1 MKKSYLAFTGIFVL
15 LLWAAIKLGQGVQ
28 TSYAQTAVFAAPAAQ
43 VEPEDGANIGDLLD
57 TLKPDALDF
66 SQFLELLFPDN
77 VSRASNG
84 VDMDINIPDFGF
96 SMAFAGSENSADPA
110 EDPTI
115 ALKGQVAF
123 TASEQIIFTM
133 QVGEPIP
140 LPLTLVFKHRLDE
153 GLLKLELISGK
164 FGPFNLPEGLIL
176 KTEAFVNDLCAGIV
190 GGVAS
195 NMTFEDVRFEDGA
208 ITLVIQRH

>member
-1 MKKSYLAFTGIFVL
+1 MKKNYLAFTGIFVL

-43 VEPEDGANIGDLLD
+43 GEPEDSVNIGDLLD
-57 TLKPDALDF
+57 TLKPDDLDL
-66 SQFLELLFPDN
+66 SLFLELLFPDN
-77 VSRASNG
+77 VSRASND
-84 VDMDINIPDFGF
+84 VDLDIKIPDFGF

-164 FGPFNLPEGLIL
+164 FGPFNVPESLIV
-176 KTEAFVNDLCAGIV
+176 KTESFVNDLCAGLV
-190 GGVAS
+190 GGAAP
-195 NMTFEDVRFEDGA
+195 NMTVENVHFEDGA
-208 ITLVIQRH
+208 ITLVMQRH